1 MSQLLEENQ
10 NDQMIHE
17 IKNPKNNCL
26 IMIHI
31 DSFDWIFKLWFVRS
45 TRCDD
50 FSRDFLNVLFGTQFQ
65 EWPRDAVL
73 AHWK

>member
-31 DSFDWIFKLWFVRS
+31 DSFD
-45 TRCDD
+45 
-50 FSRDFLNVLFGTQFQ
+50 
-65 EWPRDAVL
+65 
-73 AHWK
+73 